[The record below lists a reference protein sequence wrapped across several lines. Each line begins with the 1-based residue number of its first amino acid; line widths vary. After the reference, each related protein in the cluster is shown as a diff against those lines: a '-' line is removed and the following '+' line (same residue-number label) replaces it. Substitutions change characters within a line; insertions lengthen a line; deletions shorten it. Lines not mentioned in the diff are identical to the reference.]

1 MLTFLV
7 HLDGGFDLLELVDH
21 QRVPLISICMV
32 VREGAESL
40 RVLAL
45 ADEPTGG
52 LWDEPDQEE
61 LEDRRDSLEDGGDTP
76 GPVALDAS
84 SAERRPRSTVQKAE
98 MSEMNALP

>member
-1 MLTFLV
+1 
-7 HLDGGFDLLELVDH
+7 
-21 QRVPLISICMV
+21 MV

-45 ADEPTGG
+45 ADEPTRR

-61 LEDRRDSLEDGGDTP
+61 LEDGRDSLEDGGDTP
-76 GPVALDAS
+76 RPVALDAS

-98 MSEMNALP
+98 MSEMNAFP